1 MSFNRFQIEVT
12 TGRFTLPVVIL
23 VCLLL
28 WGVSFQGWNEL
39 ISLGI
44 TTIIGYVLIETN
56 TAFNLIRTRTTM
68 PVCIYWL
75 IASALFFLHPFEW
88 TNLVPLIYLLATY
101 QLFVSYE
108 SPSLSPPIFH
118 TFLLVSLGSMVFPPF
133 LYIVPLLWGSMI
145 PFRAMNGKS
154 FLASWIGLITPYW
167 FLFGY
172 GVYFDEMHLLLRP
185 LQEALHFH
193 PIDYR
198 CLTINEITSWAYIT
212 VLLLISG
219 IHYWQ
224 IAYMD
229 KTRTRIFHSFLAV
242 AGIWVTVCSILQPV
256 YVREWMSIQL
266 VCTAFLSGHLFS
278 LTRNRFSGIF
288 FIVTFVLYIL
298 LMSFNLWMQYFN
310 S

>member
-1 MSFNRFQIEVT
+1 MSFNRFQIEVA

-118 TFLLVSLGSMVFPPF
+118 TFLLVSLGSMVFPHF
-133 LYIVPLLWGSMI
+133 YT
-145 PFRAMNGKS
+145 S
-154 FLASWIGLITPYW
+154 FL
-167 FLFGY
+167 FY
-172 GVYFDEMHLLLRP
+172 G
-185 LQEALHFH
+185 
-193 PIDYR
+193 
-198 CLTINEITSWAYIT
+198 
-212 VLLLISG
+212 
-219 IHYWQ
+219 
-224 IAYMD
+224 
-229 KTRTRIFHSFLAV
+229 AV
-242 AGIWVTVCSILQPV
+242 
-256 YVREWMSIQL
+256 
-266 VCTAFLSGHLFS
+266 
-278 LTRNRFSGIF
+278 
-288 FIVTFVLYIL
+288 
-298 LMSFNLWMQYFN
+298 
-310 S
+310 